1 MVILAVA
8 KPNIGSLVVSF
19 HIEGPTTG
27 PAENLNLLHSLY
39 DIPPISL
46 HA

>member
-1 MVILAVA
+1 MILAVA
-8 KPNIGSLVVSF
+8 TPNIGSFVVAV
-19 HIEGPTTG
+19 HVEGPTTG
-27 PAENLNLLHSLY
+27 PAGNLNLLHSLY